1 MKRSCL
7 LIILLLLITT
17 ITVNAKPGCCSGKY
31 HGVAYC
37 GDSGHYVC
45 NNGEVSPS
53 CTCDEPDYTT
63 YEEDEANG
71 DLYYGEDE
79 DFINDDEGESL
90 GIVDQNGNVSHL
102 SDEDSEEEEPAEK
115 EASDYIGIIA
125 LLATVAGGS
134 YAAGNVLGKRK

>member
-1 MKRSCL
+1 M
-7 LIILLLLITT
+7 LLITT

-37 GDSGHYVC
+37 GKSGHYVC

-63 YEEDEANG
+63 YEEDAANG

-79 DFINDDEGESL
+79 DFVDEEDGESL
-90 GIVDQNGNVSHL
+90 GILDQDGSVSHL
-102 SDEDSEEEEPAEK
+102 EDEDSTNNIEK
-115 EASDYIGIIA
+115 DSDILDYVGIVA
-125 LLATVAGGS
+125 LLTAVAGGS
-134 YAAGNVLGKRK
+134 YATGKAIEKKK